1 MSITGEHNGPPLK
14 PGATLGDT
22 GTGMLLAVSILAA
35 LYRCRGTGQG
45 ERIEVAMQDAMDV
58 GGAIR
63 PWILRLERKK
73 RWATERA
80 AIQAEV
86 ARAKETVDLI
96 RMARTVTRL
105 DALEAEIEAVER
117 TDPAT
122 RH

>member
-1 MSITGEHNGPPLK
+1 MTHSSLAI
-14 PGATLGDT
+14 
-22 GTGMLLAVSILAA
+22 LLALVRRSDVS
-35 LYRCRGTGQG
+35 
-45 ERIEVAMQDAMDV
+45 
-58 GGAIR
+58 GAIR

-73 RWATERA
+73 RWAAERA

-105 DALEAEIEAVER
+105 DTLEAEIEAVER